1 VKKTLAGH
9 REVEHTADWQLDLW
23 APDMAGLLEEA
34 ARGMYELMG
43 VELAGGPRQ
52 RRRLQLDCGD
62 LEQLMVEFLDELL
75 YLGESEELGVD
86 RFKLSV
92 KDNRLQASVE
102 GVPILSRAKEIK
114 AVTYHRLEIVETD
127 RGLETSV
134 IFDV

>member
-1 VKKTLAGH
+1 M
-9 REVEHTADWQLDLW
+9 EHTADCELELW

-43 VELAGGPRQ
+43 VELVGGPRQ

-114 AVTYHRLEIVETD
+114 AVTYHRLEIVETE